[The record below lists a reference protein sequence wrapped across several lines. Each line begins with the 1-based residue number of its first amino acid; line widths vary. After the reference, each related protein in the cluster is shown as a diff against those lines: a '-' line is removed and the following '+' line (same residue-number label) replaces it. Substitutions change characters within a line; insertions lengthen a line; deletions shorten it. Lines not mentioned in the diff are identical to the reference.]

1 MGVRCRL
8 ITEVQVSSVF
18 ENLAETSGFY
28 SADFLRSSRAS
39 AEPVMFSRA
48 TQVKAHHFEWRDAVK
63 SKIDSED

>member
-1 MGVRCRL
+1 MGVRWRL

-48 TQVKAHHFEWRDAVK
+48 TQVTADHFEWHDAVK
-63 SKIDSED
+63 SKINSEN